1 MMDYDDYE
9 WLLLKKIIELIK
21 CYSESKGGKKTFS
34 MPNTQM
40 RKRIE
45 SQQQRQD
52 VWEKGKA
59 NNNNKKKLVA
69 IIFFDFDRMMDA
81 HTSCWPLWNRL
92 MWSTIE
98 HCFLYAHFFSF
109 IVVIILF
116 TVFILFFLDSD
127 TFHHYWN
134 LFSFLFFSFTHLHSF
149 IHYYLSNGRIIIID
163 HHLWTELMRNE
174 CMWNGEKKNVQT
186 QTTHNHHISI
196 IIRSDILTLVNFIPF
211 SFIILWPMN
220 HYKDSHFIQKKNLNP
235 TLHHHHHTIQ
245 TINACCINWLWNFKK
260 NKFQI
265 TGSYCCCCKYDSQ
278 VCVCIWLC
286 LWETIWSIS
295 YTLLH
300 YSTYTST
307 WLNAC
312 MLT

>member
-1 MMDYDDYE
+1 M
-9 WLLLKKIIELIK
+9 I
-21 CYSESKGGKKTFS
+21 
-34 MPNTQM
+34 
-40 RKRIE
+40 
-45 SQQQRQD
+45 
-52 VWEKGKA
+52 
-59 NNNNKKKLVA
+59 
-69 IIFFDFDRMMDA
+69 IIF
-81 HTSCWPLWNRL
+81 
-92 MWSTIE
+92 
-98 HCFLYAHFFSF
+98 
-109 IVVIILF
+109 
-116 TVFILFFLDSD
+116 
-127 TFHHYWN
+127 
-134 LFSFLFFSFTHLHSF
+134 
-149 IHYYLSNGRIIIID
+149 
-163 HHLWTELMRNE
+163 ELNWCGMNVCEMAR
-174 CMWNGEKKNVQT
+174 KKNVQT